1 MSKLKVYRLTSNT
14 QFAFTAVADDACF
27 PPQTQETKTKTV
39 FESIFQIN
47 VCISR
52 EKL

>member
-14 QFAFTAVADDACF
+14 QFAFTAVGDAGF